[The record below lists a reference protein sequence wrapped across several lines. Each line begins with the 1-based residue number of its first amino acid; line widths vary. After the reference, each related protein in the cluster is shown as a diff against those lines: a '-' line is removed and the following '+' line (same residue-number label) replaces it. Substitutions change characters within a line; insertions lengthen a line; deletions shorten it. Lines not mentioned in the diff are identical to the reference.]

1 MTQTKNNRQTEM
13 FYWLK
18 IVLVLAIQILFRF
31 LPNFGQVTD
40 LGMSILGIFL
50 GAIVGWCIC
59 DAAWPSITAILLL
72 GMTDYGTISGIFS
85 TLFSNTALLIVMLSF
100 IFAGVILSCG
110 LSDWL
115 GKWLI
120 SRKVLRGKP
129 WLLTFCIILTMYIGT
144 AMCGSGT
151 AIMILL
157 WEVIYSIANQAGIRK
172 ETNRWPTIMVFSLLY
187 VIAIG
192 QIVSWGTAPVAVIG
206 LAQSIDMEIVL
217 QPWPFLLYGMIV
229 SSLLLG
235 TSIIVNFLIFR
246 PDITPLKNTYVE
258 EPPKITKQQKAILYI
273 VAIFMVLMLIPSMLP
288 AKWAF
293 VQWMRQFGTIGTLLI
308 AIGAALIVRIDGKPV
323 AVFNAAAAKGV
334 IWNPLFMMGTALTIA
349 GALTSAE
356 TGVTETLSAWLL
368 PLFSGMAPFWF
379 AAMII
384 LLTIIFTNLL
394 NNIVVA
400 SLFLTIVYSLKDVI
414 GIDPYPLVIVMIY
427 SCYPAVLLPS
437 SNPMTA
443 FMFGN
448 KDKIKNTDIFRYAL
462 VSIVTGSLVLIFIGY
477 PLACVFY
484 G

>member
-1 MTQTKNNRQTEM
+1 
-13 FYWLK
+13 
-18 IVLVLAIQILFRF
+18 
-31 LPNFGQVTD
+31 
-40 LGMSILGIFL
+40 
-50 GAIVGWCIC
+50 
-59 DAAWPSITAILLL
+59 
-72 GMTDYGTISGIFS
+72 
-85 TLFSNTALLIVMLSF
+85 
-100 IFAGVILSCG
+100 
-110 LSDWL
+110 
-115 GKWLI
+115 
-120 SRKVLRGKP
+120 
-129 WLLTFCIILTMYIGT
+129 MYIGT

-246 PDITPLKNTYVE
+246 PDITPLKDTYVE

-427 SCYPAVLLPS
+427 SCYLAVLLPS

-462 VSIVTGSLVLIFIGY
+462 VSIVTGSLVLIFIG
-477 PLACVFY
+477 
-484 G
+484 